1 MERDNDK
8 ELTVEERLGL
18 IEDAFESIVLIVSGD
33 RSEQALDK
41 VKAWYKAYKERMRKA
56 RMDRALREMCDEV
69 KNDPW
74 FALRD
79 GKLPQ
84 LEQRCNYHKCKHTRI
99 VKAEDVKD
107 MTDDELMTEREY
119 WCCKSCFLDWEAF
132 ENLFYE
138 WPEYEA
144 GKISEAKWKSMVRK
158 AETAHL
164 RLPH

>member
-1 MERDNDK
+1 MEPQNKK
-8 ELTVEERLGL
+8 ELSVEERLGL
-18 IEDAFESIVLIVSGD
+18 LEDAFESIVSGD

-56 RMDRALREMCDEV
+56 QMDNALREMIDEV
-69 KNDPW
+69 GNDPW

-84 LEQRCNYHKCKHTRI
+84 MEQGCSYHKCNHTRI
-99 VKAEDVKD
+99 VKPDDVKG
-107 MTDDELMTEREY
+107 MTDEELMAEEC
-119 WCCKSCFLDWEAF
+119 WCCSLSCQVRWAAW
-132 ENLFYE
+132 ENLLQE
-138 WPEYEA
+138 WPKREA
-144 GKISEAKWKSMVRK
+144 GQIPEAEWKRMVRE